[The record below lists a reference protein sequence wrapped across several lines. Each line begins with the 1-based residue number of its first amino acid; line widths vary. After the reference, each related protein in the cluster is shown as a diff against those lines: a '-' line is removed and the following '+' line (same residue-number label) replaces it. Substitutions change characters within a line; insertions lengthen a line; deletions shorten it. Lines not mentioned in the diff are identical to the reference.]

1 MLIIISNPSSLNSLI
16 RIRRKVR
23 TIVYSSRVQTAVEWR
38 GKRCV
43 NWKFEIYYL
52 DEENLLLKKL
62 FYENKDEKEIC
73 KSSRKT
79 VS

>member
-1 MLIIISNPSSLNSLI
+1 MLIIIGNPSLLNSLI
-16 RIRRKVR
+16 RITEKVR
-23 TIVYSSRVQTAVEWR
+23 KIVYSSRVQTAVKWW
-38 GKRCV
+38 GKRYV
-43 NWKFEIYYL
+43 NWRFRIYYV

-79 VS
+79 NS